1 MSEPRGREA
10 PSVLGLALKSL
21 ALVAVTA
28 AGGRVQRMATTI
40 AGWLVVALLSV
51 ASLCFLTLAAHAA
64 LGQALGGVLASLIV
78 GLGYLFLALVTAV
91 ILQWRRR

>member
-1 MSEPRGREA
+1 MSEPGSREA

-28 AGGRVQRMATTI
+28 AGGAAQRMAATI
-40 AGWLVVALLSV
+40 AGWLVVALLSI

-64 LGQALGGVLASLIV
+64 LGQVLGGVLASLIV
-78 GLGYLFLALVTAV
+78 GLGYLFLALVTALV
-91 ILQWRRR
+91 LQWRRR